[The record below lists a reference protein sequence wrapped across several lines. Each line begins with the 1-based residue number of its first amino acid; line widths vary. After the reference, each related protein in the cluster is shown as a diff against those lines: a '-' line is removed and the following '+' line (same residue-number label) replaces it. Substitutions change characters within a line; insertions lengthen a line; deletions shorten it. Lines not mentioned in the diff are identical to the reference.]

1 MKPDLPNKVFKWI
14 VLMENSLIG
23 AAFCFIIVGSALG
36 LASHGSEG
44 ANYVGEILF
53 IVMAGMGLLVVL
65 GLFGLSRKNDA
76 LSLQSGCDYALN
88 GLAVIIEPSA
98 IIYAVNAGDG
108 RLGISPTLIYALIG
122 LAAAYLFLYGIFFRR
137 KALKRFLLVPF
148 LLLIAC
154 FALYSYI
161 ANSLWITIGF
171 SLSCAAALIGGCVYL
186 LSALPRFA
194 SQPTIG
200 GHSRSAAPNQEPSQ
214 GEDKPS

>member
-1 MKPDLPNKVFKWI
+1 MGKDMPHKAFKWI
-14 VLMENSLIG
+14 VLVENALIG
-23 AAFCFIIVGSALG
+23 AGFCFIVVGSALG

-44 ANYVGEILF
+44 ANYVGEILLT
-53 IVMAGMGLLVVL
+53 VMAGMGLLVVA
-65 GLFGLSRKNDA
+65 GIFGLSRKNDG
-76 LSLQSGCDYALN
+76 LFLQSGCDYALN

-98 IIYAVNAGDG
+98 IIYAINAGDG

-122 LAAAYLFLYGIFFRR
+122 LSAAYLFIYGIFFRR

-148 LLLIAC
+148 LLLVSC

-171 SLSCAAALIGGCVYL
+171 SLSGVAALIGGCVYL

-194 SQPTIG
+194 SQPISG
-200 GHSRSAAPNQEPSQ
+200 GHSQSADPHQETTQ

>member
-1 MKPDLPNKVFKWI
+1 MGKDMPHKAFKWI
-14 VLMENSLIG
+14 VLVENIMLF

-65 GLFGLSRKNDA
+65 GCFGLFPKNDG
-76 LSLQSGCDYALN
+76 LILQSGCDYALN

-98 IIYAVNAGDG
+98 IIYALNAGDG
-108 RLGISPTLIYALIG
+108 HLGISPTLIYALIG

-137 KALKRFLLVPF
+137 KVLKRFLLVPF

-154 FALYSYI
+154 FALYSFI

-186 LSALPRFA
+186 LSPSPKFVNQPSGGESHIADSPR
-194 SQPTIG
+194 
-200 GHSRSAAPNQEPSQ
+200 QEPGP
-214 GEDKPS
+214 GEDKPL

>member
-1 MKPDLPNKVFKWI
+1 MGKDMPHKAFKWI
-14 VLMENSLIG
+14 VLVENALIG
-23 AAFCFIIVGSALG
+23 AGFCFIIVGSALG

-148 LLLIAC
+148 LMLIAC
-154 FALYSYI
+154 FVLYSCI

-171 SLSCAAALIGGCVYL
+171 SLSGAAALIGGCVYL
-186 LSALPRFA
+186 LSPSSKIG
-194 SQPTIG
+194 SQPYG
-200 GHSRSAAPNQEPSQ
+200 GESHPADSPRQEPGP

>member
-1 MKPDLPNKVFKWI
+1 MGKDMPHKAFKWI
-14 VLMENSLIG
+14 VLVENIVLS

-53 IVMAGMGLLVVL
+53 IVMAGLGLLVVL
-65 GLFGLSRKNDA
+65 GCFGLFPKNDG
-76 LSLQSGCDYALN
+76 LILQSGCDYALN

-98 IIYAVNAGDG
+98 IIYAINAGDG
-108 RLGISPTLIYALIG
+108 HLGISPTLIYTLIG
-122 LAAAYLFLYGIFFRR
+122 LAAAYLFIYGIFFRR

-154 FALYSYI
+154 FAIYSFI

-186 LSALPRFA
+186 LSPSPKFA
-194 SQPTIG
+194 NQPTSG
-200 GHSRSAAPNQEPSQ
+200 GHSQSADPNQETTQ
-214 GEDKPS
+214 GEDKSS